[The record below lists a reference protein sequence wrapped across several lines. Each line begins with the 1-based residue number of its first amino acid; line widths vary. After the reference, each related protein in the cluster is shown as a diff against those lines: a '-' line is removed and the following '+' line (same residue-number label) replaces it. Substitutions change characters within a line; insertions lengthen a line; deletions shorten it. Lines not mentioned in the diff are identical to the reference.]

1 MIKNL
6 ILGLVGILIT
16 SYSLMFI
23 IIYLNLLNMNYSLI
37 DYILY
42 ILTHIECLII
52 FLGIILIIISLRKG
66 KNHELYI

>member
-6 ILGLVGILIT
+6 ILRLVGILIT

-52 FLGIILIIISLRKG
+52 FLGIILIIISLRKE
-66 KNHELYI
+66 KKS